1 MAFNWFISLW
11 KVMPSATLAVNLSA
25 CAEFCR
31 PTVAKQTRNH
41 NLVSKPTRLFFF
53 LLRTSNTRIAGLRF
67 SPIVPWKGFTKML
80 RLCENHESRARAVT
94 ETEGIE
100 SLLPWRWWWSLG
112 EGGDRKASNIR
123 SVRWRCWFIDPRK
136 GNISYGGA
144 GIASRRI
151 IQFHT
156 GVVLVG

>member
-41 NLVSKPTRLFFF
+41 NLVPKPTRLFFLPF
-53 LLRTSNTRIAGLRF
+53 TNFQHAHCRITIFTHCPMKRVHENVETLRK
-67 SPIVPWKGFTKML
+67 PWIK
-80 RLCENHESRARAVT
+80 RAVT